1 MLSLLSR
8 IVDPLVYILI
18 GNNLLLVCT
27 VRCLYY
33 GIFSCELIDNPK
45 LNGRNLSHSQKDLL
59 KSTTIAKFR
68 CEMGKMSPHLRSLQI
83 LYITCILHKLVSAE
97 TSCKT
102 MKRH

>member
-45 LNGRNLSHSQKDLL
+45 LNGRNLSAQPERSSKKYYNCKISLRNGENV
-59 KSTTIAKFR
+59 TAFAKLANFVYYTY
-68 CEMGKMSPHLRSLQI
+68 PP
-83 LYITCILHKLVSAE
+83 
-97 TSCKT
+97 
-102 MKRH
+102 